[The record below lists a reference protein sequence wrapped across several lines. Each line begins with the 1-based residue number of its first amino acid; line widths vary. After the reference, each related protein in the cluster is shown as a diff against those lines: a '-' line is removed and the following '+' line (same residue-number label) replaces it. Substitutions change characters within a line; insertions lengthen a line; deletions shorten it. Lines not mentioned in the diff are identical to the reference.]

1 MTQIGLRPQQPGKQ
15 KGSLDFLSNLVR
27 RWDGEAIIMV
37 YFNDVP
43 AMKKG
48 LDLERGTVSDDDH
61 SQSYGSETDC
71 CKDIKLGEWSE
82 NSTYIILLKLLIA
95 SCLLRVLRST
105 FARASLGVRVFSE
118 CCCAERRIGTATKK
132 GVLKTMESIRS
143 KFFNG
148 VDSSDRKISWW
159 VWRFISGDGSLWC
172 KVIQAIYGSKFD
184 LHVTDQPS
192 IWCSILREVKSLK
205 DSGFDFSSHCKKRIG
220 DGSCT
225 SFWYDIWLADAP
237 LCVQFPR
244 LFALELDKEI
254 VVANKMGASSV
265 SASFRRDVRD
275 GAERQQWDD
284 LSSI

>member
-1 MTQIGLRPQQPGKQ
+1 MLISYYVAPC
-15 KGSLDFLSNLVR
+15 
-27 RWDGEAIIMV
+27 
-37 YFNDVP
+37 
-43 AMKKG
+43 
-48 LDLERGTVSDDDH
+48 VSALA
-61 SQSYGSETDC
+61 GC
-71 CKDIKLGEWSE
+71 
-82 NSTYIILLKLLIA
+82 
-95 SCLLRVLRST
+95 
-105 FARASLGVRVFSE
+105 
-118 CCCAERRIGTATKK
+118 
-132 GVLKTMESIRS
+132 
-143 KFFNG
+143 
-148 VDSSDRKISWW
+148 DS
-159 VWRFISGDGSLWC
+159 SLWC

-205 DSGFDFSSHCKKRIG
+205 DSGFVFSSHCKKRIG

-275 GAERQQWDD
+275 GAERFRQKKQWRA
-284 LSSI
+284 LSSILTRVVSRLPKDRWIL